1 MIWFFIRRFLRYSL
15 LSISSNSSSLSVSA
29 IFILIPV
36 LRMFLLLKATAVSK
50 VSICKPW
57 YPIYHRN
64 TTGNFFLRF
73 FSLVWSQKARPKFLQ
88 SNFLYGEAGI
98 NPFDQHPLL
107 NYTLQWSLPLFVV
120 SFPYSVFFSLSYFS
134 TFSFVPGTVTVH
146 QSVSLM
152 FFVTFSFVH
161 PYDWV
166 LLKYLSFVLFSFSS
180 VFL

>member
-1 MIWFFIRRFLRYSL
+1 MLYQT
-15 LSISSNSSSLSVSA
+15 LSHTLKLAPHESPSSQPLTKNPQQLCYFYAKPSRKTLNKFGKPSTT
-29 IFILIPV
+29 LI
-36 LRMFLLLKATAVSK
+36 
-50 VSICKPW
+50 I
-57 YPIYHRN
+57 
-64 TTGNFFLRF
+64 
-73 FSLVWSQKARPKFLQ
+73 Q

-161 PYDWV
+161 PYD
-166 LLKYLSFVLFSFSS
+166 
-180 VFL
+180 